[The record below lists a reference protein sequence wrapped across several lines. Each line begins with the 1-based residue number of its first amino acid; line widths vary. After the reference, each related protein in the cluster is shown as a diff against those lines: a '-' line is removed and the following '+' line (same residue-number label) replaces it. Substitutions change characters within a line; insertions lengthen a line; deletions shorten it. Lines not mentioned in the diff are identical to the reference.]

1 MTNKSPQPHIQGLR
15 MTKRRQ
21 HDHQPA
27 RGTEGLDRRDF
38 IKGVAAATAVGGL
51 FAPASALADA
61 DDGAPDSAPKIA
73 KKLLPPP
80 GIDVEPSSEKD
91 WQEVRDAF
99 LLGKDYIHMNTG
111 TTGSQP
117 AFALNNLALYNRYK
131 SEDPKDWEH
140 NLNADY
146 PALFPMG
153 PSLFGPSA
161 LAARQQQVAAAYNA
175 ADPSEVVLSY
185 NTTDG
190 CNLIFAGTPWQPGD
204 RIITTSFEHPAL
216 TGPIAWAAATH
227 GVEVVKIDMGLISP
241 FTADITVQDVLDLF
255 EPALAAPLPAGA
267 KQYLAFSE
275 IFYKNGLRLPVEDL
289 CALAR
294 AHGAYSIVDTAH
306 GFGMMPID
314 FQAYGADF
322 VAGAGHKWL
331 CGGPGTGILYIR
343 NTGSDV
349 PPFDLGN
356 FFLYAFLSPDAIAGR
371 QYDPSTWVQLRGENN
386 RPALYAMTDSLAL
399 FEQIGIDAV
408 YQRGV
413 ELGNYLKAKIDAQWP
428 GALWVEGRQPYS
440 PFATALTS
448 FNPFVGRDEDASYG
462 ALQGA
467 INTVVNALAAE
478 DPKIYIRYVTW
489 HSSLAAASDDRV
501 GFRVSTHGVY
511 NSYDEVDHVFDR
523 LVYQIQQS
531 GLPTI

>member
-1 MTNKSPQPHIQGLR
+1 MTMHSRKHPHA
-15 MTKRRQ
+15 
-21 HDHQPA
+21 DSAAAPA
-27 RGTEGLDRRDF
+27 GLDRRSF
-38 IKGVAAATAVGGL
+38 MKGVATATAAGGL
-51 FAPASALADA
+51 IGPGVALAS
-61 DDGAPDSAPKIA
+61 DDDTFDRGRDFSEGWLPRR
-73 KKLLPPP
+73 LLPPP
-80 GIDVEPSSEKD
+80 APRGNPGTEAY
-91 WQEVRDAF
+91 WRRVRRAF
-99 LLGKDYIHMNTG
+99 VLDRDYIHMNTG
-111 TTGSQP
+111 TTGSLP
-117 AFALNNLALYNRYK
+117 RFAQHNLGVYNLYK
-131 SEDPKDWEH
+131 ADDPKDWED
-140 NLNADY
+140 NLNSDY
-146 PALFPMG
+146 PDLFPLG
-153 PSLFGPSA
+153 PSLFGDSA

-204 RIITTSFEHPAL
+204 RIVTTSFEHPAL
-216 TGPIAWAAATH
+216 TGPMAWAAANR
-227 GVEVVKIDMGLISP
+227 GVEVVTIDMGLISP

-267 KQYLAFSE
+267 KQYLAISD

-294 AHGAYSIVDTAH
+294 SYGAYSIVDTAH
-306 GFGMMPID
+306 GFGMLPID
-314 FQAYGADF
+314 FQSYGADF

-343 NTGSDV
+343 NTGGNL

-356 FFLYAFLSPDAIAGR
+356 FFLYAFLSPGDIANR

-386 RPALYAMTDSLAL
+386 RPALYAMTDALA
-399 FEQIGIDAV
+399 FWEQIGIDAI

-413 ELGNYLKAKIDAQWP
+413 ELGNYLKHKIDAQWP
-428 GALWVEGRQPYS
+428 GSLWVEPRPAYS

-448 FNPFVGRDEDASYG
+448 FNPFVGRDDAASYG
-462 ALQGA
+462 TLRSA
-467 INTVVNALAAE
+467 ISSVADALAAE
-478 DPKIYIRYVTW
+478 DSKIYIRFVTW
-489 HSSLAAASDDRV
+489 PSSTAAPGDDRV

-511 NSYDEVDHVFDR
+511 NSYDEVDYVFDR
-523 LVYQIQQS
+523 LVDQIQQT